1 MSGNLQVVASDLRG
15 LSRLAVDATIGVT
28 DLVEAMHH
36 NVRHPADTRRLERS
50 EEHGVIEGMVYGTIR
65 LLTRAVGS
73 GVEALLSI
81 VGAALPDGGPA
92 LSYRHE
98 ALRAALN
105 GVVGDHLAATGNPLA
120 IVMSLHHEG
129 RPLVLEK
136 SALATTIPKPGSR
149 LLLLIHGLC
158 RNDQQW
164 TQNGRDPVND
174 LARDLN
180 CTPLYL
186 RYNSGLHVST
196 NGRALADLLESLLTE
211 WPEPVESLT
220 ILSHSMGGL
229 VARSACRQAQ
239 EAGQAWPASL
249 RHLVFLGTPHHG
261 SPLERW
267 GHWVDRILEAVP
279 FAGPLARLGK
289 VRSAGI
295 TDLRHGNLLDGDWQP
310 PAGLK
315 AGKDRRTHV
324 PLPEGVHC
332 FALAAVT
339 GTHPGSLK
347 GRLLGDGLVPLDS
360 ALGRHRDPRRCL
372 DFPENQ
378 TWVGHGMGHLD
389 LITRPEGYEQIRRWL
404 RDDPSVRRPC
414 SQPDQRLRGSGS
426 SAPPGASAG

>member
-1 MSGNLQVVASDLRG
+1 MSRNLQVVASDLRG

-28 DLVEAMHH
+28 DLVEAMQYGI
-36 NVRHPADTRRLERS
+36 RHPTGTRRLERA
-50 EEHGVIEGMVYGTIR
+50 EGPGVIEGLVFGPIR
-65 LLTRAVGS
+65 TLTRLVG
-73 GVEALLSI
+73 GGAEILLSI
-81 VGAALPDGGPA
+81 LGAALPNGGPEP
-92 LSYRHE
+92 SRRHE

-120 IVMSLHHEG
+120 IAMSLHHEG

-136 SALATTIPKPGSR
+136 AALASTMPKPGSH

-164 TQNGRDPVND
+164 TQNGRDPVKD
-174 LARDLN
+174 LARGLN

-196 NGRALADLLESLLTE
+196 NGRALADLLESLLSE

-220 ILSHSMGGL
+220 ILAHSMGGL
-229 VARSACRQAQ
+229 LARSACRQAQ
-239 EAGQAWPASL
+239 DCGQAWPACL

-310 PAGLK
+310 PARPK
-315 AGKDRRTHV
+315 AGRDRRTHV
-324 PLPEGVHC
+324 PLPKGVRC
-332 FALAAVT
+332 FAMAAVT
-339 GTHPGSLK
+339 GTRPGSLK
-347 GRLLGDGLVPLDS
+347 GRLLGDGLVPVDS
-360 ALGRHRDPRRCL
+360 ALGRHKDAHRSL
-372 DFPENQ
+372 AFPEAQ
-378 TWVGHGMGHLD
+378 TWIGYGMDHLD
-389 LITRPEGYEQIRRWL
+389 LIARPEVYEQILRWL
-404 RDDPSVRRPC
+404 SDPSP
-414 SQPDQRLRGSGS
+414 
-426 SAPPGASAG
+426 APPLGTPD